1 MTSSERFTKAHK
13 TAKQIRDCFSTYRD
27 AFAFAL
33 KEIYAMEKT
42 QKATDEEIITAAVS
56 AIRAAVEAYDA
67 GIWEGNR
74 VKAAYRAVLSD
85 AAGALDALDAR
96 RREIRAL
103 PKAERRKIDG
113 TFLELEASAVASAF
127 PCEPPAVAYGHE
139 ACVRSQIAAYI
150 YR

>member
-1 MTSSERFTKAHK
+1 MTNAARFIKAHK
-13 TAKQIRDCFSTYRD
+13 TAKQIRACFSAYRD

-33 KEIYAMEKT
+33 REIYAMEKT
-42 QKATDEEIITAAVS
+42 QKTDEEIITAAVS
-56 AIRAAVEAYDA
+56 AIRTAVEAYDA

-74 VKAAYRAVLSD
+74 VKGAYRAVLSD

-127 PCEPPAVAYGHE
+127 PCEPPAVAYGYE
-139 ACVRSQIAAYI
+139 ARVRSQIAAYI